1 VEALVGR
8 RMVVATADGRS
19 GQGLVEGAWWRIRSR
34 RGDLTKGQLVTV
46 VATEGLELIVQTEEE
61 KQ

>member
-1 VEALVGR
+1 
-8 RMVVATADGRS
+8 MVVATADGRS
-19 GQGLVEGAWWRIRSR
+19 GQGFVEGAWWRIRSR